1 MQKMEWVLAE
11 FNGTRKTILREKLP
25 EAEKM
30 AEEMYDLAIRAGY
43 PEQYAKDHFALRMV
57 AEEVNGISDP
67 I

>member
-1 MQKMEWVLAE
+1 MQKMEWVLVE

-30 AEEMYDLAIRAGY
+30 AEGMYHQAIRGGY
-43 PEQYAKDHFALRMV
+43 PEQYAKYHFALRIV

>member
-1 MQKMEWVLAE
+1 MQEMEWVLVE

-30 AEEMYDLAIRAGY
+30 AEEMYDLAIRAGC
-43 PEQYAKDHFALRMV
+43 PEQYAKDHFALRIV
-57 AEEVNGISDP
+57 AEEVNGVSNP

>member
-1 MQKMEWVLAE
+1 MEWVLAE

-30 AEEMYDLAIRAGY
+30 AEEMYDLADQGRVSGNSMRRITSPFRI
-43 PEQYAKDHFALRMV
+43 V